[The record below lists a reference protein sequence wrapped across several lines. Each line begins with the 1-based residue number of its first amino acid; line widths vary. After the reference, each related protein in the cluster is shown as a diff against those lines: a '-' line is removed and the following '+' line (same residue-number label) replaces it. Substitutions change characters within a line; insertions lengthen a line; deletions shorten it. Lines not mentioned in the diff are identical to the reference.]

1 MISCAGALVRLR
13 PQHHHWP
20 GHELSDQDH
29 PMSSATT
36 KRQTTEDGNIE
47 PFPDIQPREI
57 T

>member
-1 MISCAGALVRLR
+1 VLVIALVRLR